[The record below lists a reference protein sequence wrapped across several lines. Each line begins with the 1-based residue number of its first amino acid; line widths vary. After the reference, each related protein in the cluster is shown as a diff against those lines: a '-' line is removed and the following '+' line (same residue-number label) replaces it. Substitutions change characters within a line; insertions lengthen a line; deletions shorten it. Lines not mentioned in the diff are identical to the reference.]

1 MDERLVKNTAS
12 NNQTRDNRADDRMSA
27 ESALATTSE
36 RRRMFREFTQEAL
49 PTPPPNPEWHYCWLS
64 TTNQYDPI
72 YKRMRMGYQ
81 PVKADEMPE
90 FTHLRLKAGEY
101 EGCVS
106 INEMVLFKLPQEVY
120 QELMAE
126 YHYHMPLEEEER
138 IRANA
143 AATPHGVTGKD
154 SQGRPLGMVEGDGF
168 ANIVHRAP
176 LSAFN

>member
-1 MDERLVKNTAS
+1 MDERLVKTAS
-12 NNQTRDNRADDRMSA
+12 NKESNARADERMSA
-27 ESALATTSE
+27 DSALATTSE

-49 PTPPPNPEWHYCWLS
+49 PTPPANPAWHYCWLS

-81 PVKADEMPE
+81 PVKADELPE

-138 IRANA
+138 IKQNA
-143 AATPHGVTGKD
+143 AAPKGVVGKD
-154 SQGRPLGMVEGDGF
+154 SNGRPLGMVEGDGF
-168 ANIVHRAP
+168 ENIVHRAP
-176 LSAFN
+176 LPTFN